1 MDEPLMRTI
10 MRTNKQWT
18 LYRRKISQEIG
29 IPDSY
34 RMILMYL
41 NKHPGANQK
50 EIAQFRDITTSSV
63 NQTVKEMLL
72 TGFLEKQTDETDQRC
87 TKLYLTEK
95 GQQCAVHIRQ
105 RIEEA
110 EEKVAR
116 FITPE
121 KKKEIIELL
130 TALSDQI
137 QRGLPDC

>member
-10 MRTNKQWT
+10 LRTNKQWT

-41 NKHPGANQK
+41 NRHPGASQK
-50 EIAQFRDITTSSV
+50 EIAEFRDITTSSV
-63 NQTVKEMLL
+63 NQTVKEMIL
-72 TGFLEKQTDETDQRC
+72 TGYLEKQTDETDQRC

-95 GQQCAVHIRQ
+95 GLQCAGQIRQ

-110 EEKVAR
+110 EEKIAR

-121 KKKEIIELL
+121 KKKEIIDLL
-130 TALSDQI
+130 TSLSEQI

>member
-10 MRTNKQWT
+10 LRTNKQWT

-41 NKHPGANQK
+41 NRHPGANQK
-50 EIAQFRDITTSSV
+50 EIAEFRDSTTSSV
-63 NQTVKEMLL
+63 NQTVKEMIL
-72 TGFLEKQTDETDQRC
+72 TGYLEKQTDETDQRC

-95 GQQCAVHIRQ
+95 GLQCAGQIRQ

-110 EEKVAR
+110 EEKIAR

-121 KKKEIIELL
+121 KKKEIIDLL
-130 TALSDQI
+130 TSLSEQI

>member
-10 MRTNKQWT
+10 LRTNKQWT

-41 NKHPGANQK
+41 NRHPGASQK
-50 EIAQFRDITTSSV
+50 EIAEFRDSTTSSV
-63 NQTVKEMLL
+63 NQTVKEMIL
-72 TGFLEKQTDETDQRC
+72 TGYLEKQTDETDQRC

-95 GQQCAVHIRQ
+95 GLQCAGQIRQ

-110 EEKVAR
+110 EEKIAR

-121 KKKEIIELL
+121 KKKEIIDLL
-130 TALSDQI
+130 TSLSEQI

>member
-41 NKHPGANQK
+41 SKHPGASQK

-72 TGFLEKQTDETDQRC
+72 TGFLEKQTDEADQRC

-95 GQQCAVHIRQ
+95 GQQCAGLIRQ

>member
-1 MDEPLMRTI
+1 MEEPLMRTI
-10 MRTNKQWT
+10 LRTNKQWT
-18 LYRRKISQEIG
+18 LYRRKISQELG

-41 NKHPGANQK
+41 NKHPGASQK
-50 EIAQFRDITTSSV
+50 EIAEFRDITTSSV

-72 TGFLEKQTDETDQRC
+72 TGYLEKQTSEEDLRC
-87 TKLYLTEK
+87 SKLYLTEK
-95 GQQCAVHIRQ
+95 GVQCATQIRQ

-121 KKKEIIELL
+121 KKTEIIELL
-130 TALSDQI
+130 TALSNQI
-137 QRGLPDC
+137 QRGFPDC

>member
-10 MRTNKQWT
+10 LRTNKQWT

-41 NKHPGANQK
+41 NRHPGANQK
-50 EIAQFRDITTSSV
+50 EIAEFRDSTTSSV
-63 NQTVKEMLL
+63 NQTVKEMIL
-72 TGFLEKQTDETDQRC
+72 TGYLEKQTDETDQRC

-95 GQQCAVHIRQ
+95 GLQCAGQIRH

-110 EEKVAR
+110 EEKIAR

-121 KKKEIIELL
+121 KKKEIIDLL
-130 TALSDQI
+130 TSLSEQI

>member
-10 MRTNKQWT
+10 IRTNKQWT

-41 NKHPGANQK
+41 SKHPGASQK
-50 EIAQFRDITTSSV
+50 EIAEFRDITTSSV

-72 TGFLEKQTDETDQRC
+72 TGFLEKQTDEADQRC

-95 GQQCAVHIRQ
+95 GQQCARLIRQ

>member
-10 MRTNKQWT
+10 LRTNKQWT

-41 NKHPGANQK
+41 NRNPGASQK
-50 EIAQFRDITTSSV
+50 EIAEFRDITTSSV
-63 NQTVKEMLL
+63 NQTVKEMIL
-72 TGFLEKQTDETDQRC
+72 TGYLEKQTDEADQRC

-95 GQQCAVHIRQ
+95 GLHCAGQIRQ
-105 RIEEA
+105 RIEDA
-110 EEKVAR
+110 EEKIAR

-121 KKKEIIELL
+121 KKKEIIDLL
-130 TALSDQI
+130 TSLSEQI